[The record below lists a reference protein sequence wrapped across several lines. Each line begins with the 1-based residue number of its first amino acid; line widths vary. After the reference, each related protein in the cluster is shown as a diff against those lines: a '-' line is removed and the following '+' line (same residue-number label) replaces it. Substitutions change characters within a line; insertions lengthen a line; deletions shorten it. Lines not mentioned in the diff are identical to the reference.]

1 MTREEILA
9 RSQKENKHMDE
20 REKDVIIKA
29 GNLSGAV
36 SILLACLLMIF
47 NELTNGP
54 KLVTDAMWSVVFT
67 GNAVQYGYQAYHLK
81 KRSYWFLT
89 VLMSAAGAVSIAAV
103 LLV

>member
-1 MTREEILA
+1 MTKEEILEKS
-9 RSQKENKHMDE
+9 RKENKAMDE
-20 REKDVIIKA
+20 RDKDVIIKA

-67 GNAVQYGYQAYHLK
+67 GNAVQFGYQAYHLK
-81 KRSYWFLT
+81 KRTYWFLT
-89 VLMSAAGAVSIAAV
+89 VLMSAAGAVSIAAF

>member
-1 MTREEILA
+1 MPREEILEKS
-9 RSQKENKHMDE
+9 RKEIKVMDE
-20 REKDVIIKA
+20 REKNVIIKA

-81 KRSYWFLT
+81 KRTYWFLT
-89 VLMSAAGAVSIAAV
+89 FQMGAAGAASIAAF

>member
-9 RSQKENKHMDE
+9 RSQNENKHMDE